1 MYIPIYTNIYI
12 YISISINISLIISF
26 NNINQACQLLPFW
39 IPSKPPCNG
48 VALSNKMH
56 TGSRLFSTIA
66 QDRHGSDTACNVSA
80 GLDLLTTEP
89 DYKIAITALTP
100 ALFVQNEQ
108 A

>member
-1 MYIPIYTNIYI
+1 MCRI
-12 YISISINISLIISF
+12 LG
-26 NNINQACQLLPFW
+26 QQ
-39 IPSKPPCNG
+39 
-48 VALSNKMH
+48 SNDMH

-89 DYKIAITALTP
+89 DYNIAITALTP

>member
-1 MYIPIYTNIYI
+1 VDREKIRKNWKNLRTHTHTPTNK
-12 YISISINISLIISF
+12 LAPV
-26 NNINQACQLLPFW
+26 Q
-39 IPSKPPCNG
+39 NG
-48 VALSNKMH
+48 RESTNKMH

-66 QDRHGSDTACNVSA
+66 QDRHGSDTACSVSA

-100 ALFVQNEQ
+100 ALSVQNEQ